1 MQPAVPPG
9 VTLRS
14 VIALAPV
21 ANHAV
26 REVLI
31 GVPDWPMIA
40 VAPVVIASAAVGIA
54 MFAEKALSTER
65 LINVVDLGA
74 KELRGGPGCSC

>member
-9 VTLRS
+9 VTLHS
-14 VIALAPV
+14 GIAVAPV

-40 VAPVVIASAAVGIA
+40 VAVVIPSAAVGVA
-54 MFAEKALSTER
+54 VFAEKALSTER